1 MRTLIREVKNQF
13 ISSDYRPPIL
23 PSVALQIHQLSRDP
37 DVEIKA
43 LVELI
48 ETDSFLA
55 AEVLRKAHS
64 PAFLTHVQCQTLQDA
79 VMRLGLGNLRD
90 LVWQVALN
98 MRVFRSKLYAAP
110 MEQLQKHSV
119 TTAHTC
125 RLVSSYTAFQSEY
138 AFLCG
143 LLHDVGLAAAF
154 HVLDRYPPIE
164 DPEQRAALMREIEA
178 MHAPTSELICKLWD
192 LPKDIQM
199 VVGHHHDPKIQGYD
213 HPLASIVCIGQ
224 QIAHNLGAGVS
235 FAGLH
240 QFDNGDDKAIESAWQ
255 TLGISEQQQALISR
269 AAAETF
275 MKLEL

>member
-43 LVELI
+43 LVDLI

-119 TTAHTC
+119 VTAHLS

-143 LLHDVGLAAAF
+143 LLKDVGLAAAF
-154 HVLDRYPPIE
+154 HVLDRYPPIT
-164 DPEQRAALMREIEA
+164 DPAQNTALMREIEK
-178 MHAPTSELICKLWD
+178 MHGPMSELVCKLWD

-199 VVGHHHDPKIQGYD
+199 VVGHHSNPNIQGYS
-213 HPLASIVCIGQ
+213 HPLAAIVCIGQ
-224 QIAHNLGAGVS
+224 LLAQNLGAGVS
-235 FAGLH
+235 YASV
-240 QFDNGDDKAIESAWQ
+240 QFGHSTHEVIDASWE
-255 TLGISEQQQALISR
+255 TLGLNDQQQALIAK
-269 AAAETF
+269 AAAEIY